1 MSKDIEFNLSDAK
14 RRIKEADKER
24 DDIQR
29 EIDDGQDRFRRGQEV
44 VGKYEGLID
53 SPVTDVAA
61 TIASPFMW
69 VSGLSLFAVPIK
81 SCG

>member
-1 MSKDIEFNLSDAK
+1 MSKDIEFNLCDAE

-24 DDIQR
+24 DDLQR
-29 EIDDGQDRFRRGQEV
+29 GIDDGQERFRRGQEV

-53 SPVTDVAA
+53 SPVADVAT

-69 VSGLSLFAVPIK
+69 VSGLKLFVAPIK